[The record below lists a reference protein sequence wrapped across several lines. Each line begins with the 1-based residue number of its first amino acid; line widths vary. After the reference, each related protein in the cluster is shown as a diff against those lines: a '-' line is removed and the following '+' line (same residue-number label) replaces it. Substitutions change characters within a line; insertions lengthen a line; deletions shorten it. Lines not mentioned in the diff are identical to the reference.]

1 MLWLQGICSMPNALC
16 WNNKIYQSEP
26 SRNSFICR
34 IKVIATDA
42 LVGPE
47 TNQKNQFQT
56 TKSEQLGSKT
66 LHSAGELT
74 CSFPNWSQVHNAQLT
89 IRICPRELD
98 SLLYRVC
105 VHTARY
111 RGAARG
117 YWGQRWSV
125 QVAFQLACWA
135 AISEGFSFSH
145 RSKPTEPT
153 WVETKGLMSLLNN

>member
-47 TNQKNQFQT
+47 TNKKKTSSKQLSLNNSALKHYTLLESSHVVFQIGV
-56 TKSEQLGSKT
+56 KSIMLSWLLGFA
-66 LHSAGELT
+66 LV
-74 CSFPNWSQVHNAQLT
+74 NWTHYCT
-89 IRICPRELD
+89 E
-98 SLLYRVC
+98 C
-105 VHTARY
+105 VRY

-135 AISEGFSFSH
+135 AISEGFSFSR